1 MDYKRAELLLEKFWD
16 CETSPEEEEELRLFF
31 NETKDLSPHLLQYRE
46 LFIYQEEERRF
57 TLDESFD
64 QRVLAK
70 IGGKKKILFRS
81 SRWISGIAAS
91 LLLIVGVYVVMQRHQ
106 GDVDT
111 YQTPEQALVEV
122 QRALSFVSE
131 KMNQGQKVAEDNI
144 VKMETL
150 TKYMQ

>member
-31 NETKDLSPHLLQYRE
+31 NKTKDLSPHLLQYRE
-46 LFIYQEEERRF
+46 LFIYQEEERRV
-57 TLDESFD
+57 TLDKSFD

-91 LLLIVGVYVVMQRHQ
+91 LLLIVGICVVMQRHQ

-111 YQTPEQALVEV
+111 YQTPEQALIEV

-150 TKYMQ
+150 TKYME